1 MDWTGIYENLRK
13 KKTKMKKIDVYLS
26 LYKWNPTVA
35 YASRANSRSFVFGT
49 LTPDKRVTLV
59 PEQELAC

>member
-1 MDWTGIYENLRK
+1 
-13 KKTKMKKIDVYLS
+13 MKKIDVYRS